1 MERGPLC
8 VLVLLLTLGG
18 TSGQDGEYCHGWADS
33 SQLWHRGFRC
43 PEHDDS
49 PEATLCCGT
58 CNLRYCC
65 STREARL
72 DQGLCPSDHH
82 QTSPKPPSGNR
93 LLLLL
98 LIINPGSAVHLPMYL
113 PFLLVGSIFVAFIVI
128 GAFIG
133 ICCCRCLKSQDE
145 EQQHG
150 PAPIQSRL
158 LEAAAPPW
166 FSSSS
171 SSSATRCS
179 LGSHPQ
185 TNNICLSMAPS
196 FPIIGSSQ
204 GAQFLPPTST
214 NGPLLQPA
222 CTNHGIPTD
231 RTIITT
237 PASFLN
243 RAIYGQTSYYNFPV
257 SAMHS
262 DQTMFSGVHV

>member
-8 VLVLLLTLGG
+8 LLVLLLTRGS
-18 TSGQDGEYCHGWADS
+18 TSGQDGEYCHGQDS

-43 PEHDDS
+43 PEHYDS
-49 PEATLCCGT
+49 PKATLCCGT

-82 QTSPKPPSGNR
+82 QTSPKPPS
-93 LLLLL
+93 
-98 LIINPGSAVHLPMYL
+98 VPMYL

-128 GAFIG
+128 GGFIG

-150 PAPIQSRL
+150 PAPIQSWL

-166 FSSSS
+166 FSS

-185 TNNICLSMAPS
+185 TNICLSIAPP

-214 NGPLLQPA
+214 NGSLLQPV
-222 CTNHGIPTD
+222 CTNFGIPMD
-231 RTIITT
+231 HTIITT
-237 PASFLN
+237 PASFLD
-243 RAIYGQTSYYNFPV
+243 RAVYGQTSYYHLPV
-257 SAMHS
+257 SAMHG
-262 DQTMFSGVHV
+262 DQTTYSEAHV

>member
-1 MERGPLC
+1 AWSGLLGSALSNWGRGPLC

-43 PEHDDS
+43 PEHYDS

-65 STREARL
+65 STREVRL

-82 QTSPKPPSGNR
+82 QTSPKD
-93 LLLLL
+93 L
-98 LIINPGSAVHLPMYL
+98 GSAVHLGMPMYL

-128 GAFIG
+128 GAFVG

-166 FSSSS
+166 FSSS
-171 SSSATRCS
+171 ATRCS

-185 TNNICLSMAPS
+185 TNNICLSMAPP

-214 NGPLLQPA
+214 NGSLLQPA
-222 CTNHGIPTD
+222 CTTYGIPTD
-231 RTIITT
+231 HTIITT

-243 RAIYGQTSYYNFPV
+243 RAVYGQTSYYHFPV
-257 SAMHS
+257 SAMPG
-262 DQTMFSGVHV
+262 DQTMYSGAHV

>member
-33 SQLWHRGFRC
+33 SQLGHRGFRC
-43 PEHDDS
+43 PEHYDS
-49 PEATLCCGT
+49 PEATLCCGN

-82 QTSPKPPSGNR
+82 QTSPKPPS
-93 LLLLL
+93 
-98 LIINPGSAVHLPMYL
+98 VPMYL
-113 PFLLVGSIFVAFIVI
+113 PFLLVGSIFVAFVVI

-133 ICCCRCLKSQDE
+133 ICCGRCLKSQDE

-179 LGSHPQ
+179 LGSLPQ
-185 TNNICLSMAPS
+185 TSNICLSMDPP

-204 GAQFLPPTST
+204 GAQFLPPTLT

-222 CTNHGIPTD
+222 RTNYGIPTD
-231 RTIITT
+231 HTIIT

-243 RAIYGQTSYYNFPV
+243 RAVYGQTSYYNFPV
-257 SAMHS
+257 SAMHG
-262 DQTMFSGVHV
+262 DQTMYSGVHV

>member
-8 VLVLLLTLGG
+8 VLVLMLTLGG

-43 PEHDDS
+43 PEHYDS

-82 QTSPKPPSGNR
+82 QTSPKPSSETPS
-93 LLLLL
+93 
-98 LIINPGSAVHLPMYL
+98 SLPMYL

-128 GAFIG
+128 GAFVG

-150 PAPIQSRL
+150 PAPIQSQL

-166 FSSSS
+166 F

-185 TNNICLSMAPS
+185 TSNICLSMAPP

-204 GAQFLPPTST
+204 GAHFLPPTSI
-214 NGPLLQPA
+214 NGSLLQPA
-222 CTNHGIPTD
+222 CTTYGIPTD
-231 RTIITT
+231 HTIITT

-243 RAIYGQTSYYNFPV
+243 RAVYGQTSYYHFPV
-257 SAMHS
+257 SAMPG
-262 DQTMFSGVHV
+262 DQTMYSGAHV

>member
-1 MERGPLC
+1 MERRPLR

-33 SQLWHRGFRC
+33 SQLGHRGFRC
-43 PEHDDS
+43 PEHYDS
-49 PEATLCCGT
+49 PEATLCCGN

-82 QTSPKPPSGNR
+82 QTSPKPPS
-93 LLLLL
+93 
-98 LIINPGSAVHLPMYL
+98 VPMYL
-113 PFLLVGSIFVAFIVI
+113 PFLLVGSIFVAFVVI

-179 LGSHPQ
+179 LGSLPQ
-185 TNNICLSMAPS
+185 TSNICLSMAPP

-204 GAQFLPPTST
+204 GAQFLPPTLT

-222 CTNHGIPTD
+222 CTNYGIPTEH
-231 RTIITT
+231 TIITT

-243 RAIYGQTSYYNFPV
+243 RAVYGQTSYYNFPV
-257 SAMHS
+257 SAMHG
-262 DQTMFSGVHV
+262 DQTMYSGVHV

>member
-8 VLVLLLTLGG
+8 VLVLLLTRGS
-18 TSGQDGEYCHGWADS
+18 TSGQDGEYCHGGEDS
-33 SQLWHRGFRC
+33 SQLWHKGFRC
-43 PEHDDS
+43 PEHYDS

-65 STREARL
+65 STTEARL
-72 DQGLCPSDHH
+72 DQGLCPSEHH
-82 QTSPKPPSGNR
+82 QTSPKPPS
-93 LLLLL
+93 
-98 LIINPGSAVHLPMYL
+98 VPMYL

-128 GAFIG
+128 GAFIS

-150 PAPIQSRL
+150 PAPIQSQL

-171 SSSATRCS
+171 SATRRS

-185 TNNICLSMAPS
+185 TNNICLSIAAP

-214 NGPLLQPA
+214 NGSLLQPV
-222 CTNHGIPTD
+222 CTNYGIPMD
-231 RTIITT
+231 HTIITT

-243 RAIYGQTSYYNFPV
+243 RAVYGQTSYYHFPV
-257 SAMHS
+257 SAMHG
-262 DQTMFSGVHV
+262 DQTTYSGTHV